1 MRACV
6 LRTLFV
12 CDRAH
17 AARDALRA
25 MRCAARD
32 ALRAIAHGRVMQRIV
47 RGWGLSGT
55 PQCVLAAQFPKQNV
69 PYRAARF
76 MLSMRG
82 GHKVAIQQITR
93 VPAIELRI

>member
-1 MRACV
+1 V
-6 LRTLFV
+6 I
-12 CDRAH
+12 
-17 AARDALRA
+17 ARMLRA
-25 MRCAARD
+25 MRCARCAARD
-32 ALRAIAHGRVMQRIV
+32 ALHAIAHARVMQRIV

-69 PYRAARF
+69 PYRAARL